1 MITIARPATRG
12 AIARP
17 ATRAASLQVF
27 ARQTRCAASLLLS
40 ITLCVLVWCC
50 AACGGPK
57 IDDASTS
64 ADVSADVEAA
74 PVETELHRA
83 ALDELLAKGPAYV
96 LAMVQTDSVMAGGRF
111 TGFKIVSFRTAL
123 PAYLELAPGDVVTR
137 VNDLP
142 IERPEQFFEVF
153 EKLKTAT
160 EVKFDILRDGAPKT
174 LVYPIVP

>member
-1 MITIARPATRG
+1 MR
-12 AIARP
+12 
-17 ATRAASLQVF
+17 VF
-27 ARQTRCAASLLLS
+27 ALLLA
-40 ITLCVLVWCC
+40 CMLVG
-50 AACGGPK
+50 CGGAK
-57 IDDASTS
+57 TEEASTS
-64 ADVSADVEAA
+64 ADVSAADAP

-96 LAMVQTDSVMAGGRF
+96 LAMVQIDSVMADGRF

-142 IERPEQFFEVF
+142 VERPEQFFEVF

-160 EVKFDILRDGAPKT
+160 EVKFDILRGGAPKT
-174 LVYPIVP
+174 LTYPIVP